1 MSALLRVDSISK
13 RFGRIAVADDFSL
26 DLECGEVLG
35 VIGPNGAG
43 KTTLF
48 NLIGGVLL
56 PDSGRIRLGD
66 VEITRMPPWAR
77 CRAGIG
83 RTFQIPHPFAGMTVF
98 ENTLVGCTFGDRE
111 VQRDPH
117 GFCIA
122 LLGKLG
128 LLAKA
133 NEPAGS
139 LRLLDRKR
147 LELARALASRPRLLL
162 LDEIAGGLTE
172 PETHALIGMIRE
184 VRAQG
189 VSIIWI
195 EHIVHALVSVVD
207 RLIAL
212 NFGKLICEGDPAE
225 VMSSP
230 AVREIY
236 LGMGTDAA

>member
-1 MSALLRVDSISK
+1 M
-13 RFGRIAVADDFSL
+13 ADNFSL
-26 DLECGEVLG
+26 SLESGEVLG
-35 VIGPNGAG
+35 IIGPNGAG

-48 NLIGGVLL
+48 NLISGVLL
-56 PDSGRIRLGD
+56 PDSGCIQLDD
-66 VEITRMPPWAR
+66 VDITRMPPWAR

-98 ENTLVGCTFGDRE
+98 ENALVGCTFGDRE

-117 GFCIA
+117 GSCIA

-133 NEPAGS
+133 NELAGS

-172 PETHALIGMIRE
+172 PETHALIGVIRE
-184 VRAQG
+184 LRLQG

-212 NFGKLICEGDPAE
+212 DFGRLICEGKPAE
-225 VMSSP
+225 VMSNR

-236 LGMGTDAA
+236 LGTGTDAA